1 MKPSR
6 RKALLTGASLLAS
19 PPVGAR
25 LRAIPTAGARLL
37 ATFTRSFASK
47 LAPTVACLL
56 LALPLRAHDIYT
68 SFVEAKLLAD
78 RLEVTLTLGRA
89 NASPLFP
96 DAEAKKLPP
105 LTPENFAAFE
115 PRLRSAAPALLQ
127 ISAAGKPLAFSAPAT
142 AKLSG
147 DSDLTFTLTY
157 PRPTVGPLKFFAQ
170 FVGSLVDGHVATVVL
185 TNAVGDDYGW
195 SPVSYDQPVFE
206 VALPVPSRGKK
217 SVPKK

>member
-1 MKPSR
+1 M
-6 RKALLTGASLLAS
+6 
-19 PPVGAR
+19 
-25 LRAIPTAGARLL
+25 L
-37 ATFTRSFASK
+37 ATFTRSFARK
-47 LAPTVACLL
+47 LASTVAGLL

-89 NASPLFP
+89 NASPLFH
-96 DAEAKKLPP
+96 DADAKKLPP
-105 LTPENFAAFE
+105 LTPENFAACE
-115 PRLRSAAPALLQ
+115 SRLLSAAPALLQ
-127 ISAAGKPLAFSAPAT
+127 IFAAGKPLAFSAPAT

>member
-6 RKALLTGASLLAS
+6 RKAPLTGASLLAT
-19 PPVGAR
+19 PPVGPR
-25 LRAIPTAGARLL
+25 LLAIPGLGPRLL
-37 ATFTRSFASK
+37 ATFTRSFARK
-47 LAPTVACLL
+47 LASTVAGLL

-89 NASPLFP
+89 NASPLFH
-96 DAEAKKLPP
+96 DADAKKLPP
-105 LTPENFAAFE
+105 LTPENFAACE
-115 PRLRSAAPALLQ
+115 SRLLSAAPALLQ
-127 ISAAGKPLAFSAPAT
+127 IFAAGKPLAFSAPAT

-185 TNAVGDDYGW
+185 TNAVGDDHGW

-206 VALPVPSRGKK
+206 VALPVPGREKK
-217 SVPKK
+217 SGPKK